1 MKLYKVFAF
10 LVVIP
15 MSLAGCVGLGSNA
28 TYYMGATS
36 FHYDDSYHAYK
47 IELNGQRIGGGDGKS
62 VITSPIKVG
71 SQEVVWG
78 ESNSYKMHE
87 AKNQLII
94 AKEKLK
100 GKKYLALHIYPDD
113 TVDVTTSN
121 DLPNPTEKG
130 LAWMEKQRSQG
141 VKRGK

>member
-1 MKLYKVFAF
+1 MTFKKVFA
-10 LVVIP
+10 LLTAIP
-15 MSLAGCVGLGSNA
+15 LGLAGCAGVGPNA

-36 FHYDDSYHAYK
+36 FHYDDSYHAYQ

-71 SQEVVWG
+71 LQKVVWG

-87 AKNQLII
+87 SKNQLVIT
-94 AKEKLK
+94 KEQLK

-113 TVDVTTSN
+113 TVEVTTSN
-121 DLPNPTEKG
+121 DLPDPTEKG
-130 LAWMEKQRSQG
+130 LSWLEKQGIRKG
-141 VKRGK
+141 NR